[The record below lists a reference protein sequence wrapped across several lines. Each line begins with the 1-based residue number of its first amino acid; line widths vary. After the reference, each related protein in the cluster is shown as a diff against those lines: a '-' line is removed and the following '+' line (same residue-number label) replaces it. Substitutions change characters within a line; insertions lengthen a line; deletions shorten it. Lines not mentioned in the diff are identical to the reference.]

1 MIYILLPVHN
11 RKKTTE
17 KFILSLVSQTYK
29 DFRLILIDDGSKD
42 GTAEMVLSYLPQTV
56 LIQGD
61 GNLWWAGSLQKG
73 YEWLMRYADDTDI
86 CLIINDDT
94 VFDRNFLST
103 GRELLSKKN
112 KTLLL
117 AQCYSQQNA
126 SLIDVGVHVA
136 WKQFTF
142 TQAKS
147 IKEINCLSTR
157 GLFLTISDFKI
168 IGGFYPRILPHYFSD
183 YEFTIRAYNK
193 GYQLITNPDL
203 KLYVDQET
211 TGLHKIKSS
220 NFKDFTAQYFSKR
233 NPTNPIYKIVFLW
246 LASPYPWKIYIIMR
260 TLVETFLQLSK
271 QFFKIK
277 YKG

>member
-103 GRELLSKKN
+103 GRELLSKKT
-112 KTLLL
+112 K
-117 AQCYSQQNA
+117 
-126 SLIDVGVHVA
+126 
-136 WKQFTF
+136 
-142 TQAKS
+142 
-147 IKEINCLSTR
+147 R
-157 GLFLTISDFKI
+157 
-168 IGGFYPRILPHYFSD
+168 FY
-183 YEFTIRAYNK
+183 
-193 GYQLITNPDL
+193 
-203 KLYVDQET
+203 
-211 TGLHKIKSS
+211 
-220 NFKDFTAQYFSKR
+220 
-233 NPTNPIYKIVFLW
+233 
-246 LASPYPWKIYIIMR
+246 
-260 TLVETFLQLSK
+260 
-271 QFFKIK
+271 
-277 YKG
+277 

>member
-1 MIYILLPVHN
+1 MIYILLPVHD

-17 KFILSLVSQTYK
+17 KFILSLIAQTYK
-29 DFRLILIDDGSKD
+29 EFRLVLIDDGSKD
-42 GTAEMVLSYLPQTV
+42 GTSDMVSSYLPQTL

-73 YEWLMRYADDTDI
+73 YEWIVQHASDTDI

-94 VFDRNFLST
+94 VFDADFLRT
-103 GRELLSKKN
+103 GVELLSKQN

-117 AQCYSQQNA
+117 AQCYSQQNG
-126 SLIDVGVHVA
+126 SLIDVGVHVV
-136 WKQFTF
+136 WKKFTF

-147 IKEINCLSTR
+147 IEEINCLSTR
-157 GLFLTISDFKI
+157 GLFLKVGDFKS
-168 IGGFYPRILPHYFSD
+168 IGGFHPRILPHYFSD

-193 GYQLITNPDL
+193 GYKLVTDPTL

-220 NFKDFTAQYFSKR
+220 SFNDFTAQYFSKR
-233 NPTNPIYKIVFLW
+233 NPTNPIYRIVFLW

-260 TLVETFLQLSK
+260 TLVEAFLQLSK
-271 QFFKIK
+271 HLFKIT